1 MSWFDPKEL
10 PIITNSVELEEAMGI
25 VKSRF
30 NGHPHKFTRNDY
42 LLLINTLYAALQAAY
57 SSAGNTVSAELSQD
71 LNPNYPLEVGYVK
84 DTAYYSS
91 GTKLEDIIKDILV
104 GNPFTQ
110 RLQQP
115 TILSSSGSNY
125 FDPTTT
131 ITITTTESNCDIYY
145 SLDSDHGWRIY
156 NGQFD
161 INQTTTIKA
170 KVVPNYRSGYLW
182 TESPETVE
190 TYFLYIRQKLQDP
203 IITIHNQYHRCLVTI
218 SSFVAENNPT
228 DCKMQYSDDNMQ
240 TWYDYTKGD
249 ILQYD
254 SLNNTPIIY
263 AKVVDINGKYLDSNI
278 VSDQVKYNTLPN
290 PYVIFRDSTHFYDQ
304 YNSDGIFNYF
314 GEVILDKAMHDSAI
328 NHLNPQFEWDG
339 SINTPTQ
346 FVNKVTLKSKILMA
360 DGQTY
365 NTSPGITITFNRNYY
380 TLKSPLITGTD
391 QFTDQSVINV
401 AKNQGI
407 QGRNEDTD
415 ECVDLTWYIDGVAQ
429 TGTTA
434 TITDTA
440 TIEATITIK
449 SGYEKYYSTNTPI
462 KVTKTFHKKKPLII
476 YSSMVDPVGQVYNTS
491 SGQDESGNPI
501 INTVYI
507 NYIGDSFDVNS
518 FDSNV
523 KFDANN
529 HKHLI
534 SSGYCVKSS
543 KDLNPSIYTSE
554 KLDLTKFTIQEKNP
568 TSYNWNGDTQNTANL
583 STLLELQAGQQI
595 INGTPYYKYSL
606 KVNLAS
612 TCLYKLQYGNN

>member
-57 SSAGNTVSAELSQD
+57 NSAGNTVSAELSQSLD
-71 LNPNYPLEVGYVK
+71 ADYPLEVGYVK
-84 DTAYYSS
+84 DTAYYPI
-91 GTKLEDIIKDILV
+91 GTKLEDIIKDMLV
-104 GNPFTQ
+104 GNPATQ
-110 RLQQP
+110 QLQAP
-115 TILSSSGSNY
+115 AITSSSGSNY
-125 FDPTTT
+125 FNPTTT

-182 TESPETVE
+182 TESPETTV
-190 TYFLYIRQKLQDP
+190 TYSLHIRQKLQDP
-203 IITIHNQYHRCLVTI
+203 IIVIQNQYDKCDVMI
-218 SSFVAENNPT
+218 SASAVDNAPS
-228 DCKMQYSDDNMQ
+228 DCKVQYSDDNTQ
-240 TWYDYTKGD
+240 TWHDYTKGTL
-249 ILQYD
+249 LQYN
-254 SLNNTPIIY
+254 SLNDTPIIY
-263 AKVVDINGKYLDSNI
+263 AQVIDINGKYLDSNI
-278 VSDQVKYNTLPN
+278 VSDQVRYHTLPN
-290 PYVIFRDSTHFYDQ
+290 PSVTFKDSTHFVGQ
-304 YNSDGIFNYF
+304 YNSDGVFNYW
-314 GEVILDKAMHDSAI
+314 GEVILDKAEHNPAI
-328 NHLNPQFEWDG
+328 QYLSPDFEWDG
-339 SINTPTQ
+339 STNTPTQ
-346 FVNKVTLKSKILMA
+346 FVNPVTLKSKILMA

-365 NTSPGITITFNRNYY
+365 NTSPGLTITFNRNYY
-380 TLKSPLITGTD
+380 TLRSPLITGTD
-391 QFTDQSVINV
+391 QFTNQSVISV

-407 QGRNEDTD
+407 QGRNDDAD
-415 ECVDLTWYIDGVAQ
+415 ECVDLTWTIDGVPQ

-449 SGYEKYYSTNTPI
+449 SGYEKYYSTNTPT

-476 YSSMVDPVGQVYNTS
+476 YSSMLDPVGQTYNTQ
-491 SGQDESGNPI
+491 SGYDDLGNPI
-501 INTVYI
+501 INTISI
-507 NYIGDSFDVNS
+507 NQIGDSFDVNS

-523 KFDANN
+523 KFDTNN

-543 KDLNPSIYTSE
+543 KDTNPSIYTSE
-554 KLDLTKFTIQEKNP
+554 KLDISKLIIQEKNP
-568 TSYNWNGDTQNTANL
+568 QSTNWSGDTQNTTNL
-583 STLLELQAGQQI
+583 AILLELQVGQQT
-595 INGTPYYKYSL
+595 INGESYYVYSL
-606 KVNLAS
+606 NVNHSS
-612 TCLYKLQYGNN
+612 TCLYKLQYGTN

>member
-57 SSAGNTVSAELSQD
+57 NSAGNTVSAELSQN
-71 LNPNYPLEVGYVK
+71 LNVDYPLEVGFVK
-84 DTAYYSS
+84 DTEYYSA

-104 GNPFTQ
+104 GNPATQ
-110 RLQQP
+110 QLQPP
-115 TILSSSGSNY
+115 TIISSSGNNY

-182 TESPETVE
+182 TESPETIE
-190 TYFLYIRQKLQDP
+190 TYSLYIRQKLQDP
-203 IITIHNQYHRCLVTI
+203 IITIYNQYHRCLVTI
-218 SSFVAENNPT
+218 SSFEAENNPT
-228 DCKMQYSDDNMQ
+228 DCKVQYSDDNMQ

-278 VSDQVKYNTLPN
+278 ASDQVKYNTLPN

-380 TLKSPLITGTD
+380 TLNSPLITGTD
-391 QFTDQSVINV
+391 QFTNQSVINV

-415 ECVDLTWYIDGVAQ
+415 ECVDLTWYIDGIEQ

-440 TIEATITIK
+440 TVTATVTIK
-449 SGYEKYYSTNTPI
+449 PGYEKYYSTSSPMTTT
-462 KVTKTFHKKKPLII
+462 KVFTKNKPLVI
-476 YSSMVDPVGQVYNTS
+476 YSSMLDPVGQSYMTQ
-491 SGQDESGNPI
+491 SGYDDLGMPI
-501 INTVYI
+501 INQISI
-507 NYIGDSFDVNS
+507 NQVGDSFDINA
-518 FDSNV
+518 
-523 KFDANN
+523 FDANVRFDTDN
-529 HKHLI
+529 YNHLI
-534 SSGYCVKSS
+534 TSGYCVKSS
-543 KDLNPSIYTSE
+543 KDANPAIYTNKE
-554 KLDLTKFTIQEKNP
+554 LDINKLVIQEKD
-568 TSYNWNGDTQNTANL
+568 TQSTNWNGDTLNITNL
-583 STLLELQAGQQI
+583 ATLLEKQVAKKD
-595 INGTPYYKYSL
+595 INGEYYYIYSL
-606 KVNLAS
+606 NVNHSS
-612 TCLYKLQYGNN
+612 TCLYKLQYGTN

>member
-42 LLLINTLYAALQAAY
+42 LLLINTLYAALQAACN
-57 SSAGNTVSAELSQD
+57 SAGNTVSAELSQD

-125 FDPTTT
+125 FNPTTT

-161 INQTTTIKA
+161 INQTTTVKA

-182 TESPETVE
+182 TESQEIVE
-190 TYFLYIRQKLQDP
+190 TFYYSISPKLQKPSVIVYPDY
-203 IITIHNQYHRCLVTI
+203 TKCEVVI
-218 SSFVAENNPT
+218 SSTLPNSSSYILE
-228 DCKMQYSDDNMQ
+228 YSDDNQ
-240 TWYDYTKGD
+240 NTWNTYT
-249 ILQYD
+249 
-254 SLNNTPIIY
+254 NTLVYNTITNAPIIY
-263 AKVVDINGKYLDSNI
+263 TRLKSLDINYLDSDI
-278 VSDQVKYNTLPN
+278 EQGTVRYLQMPN
-290 PYVIFRDSTHFYDQ
+290 PSVTFKDSD
-304 YNSDGIFNYF
+304 NYF
-314 GEVILDKAMHDSAI
+314 ESFNTNGVFSYYGSVILDSVSHDPSI
-328 NHLNPQFEWDG
+328 LHLQQLVLEWNG
-339 SINTPTQ
+339 STIQPTQ
-346 FVNKVTLKSKILMA
+346 FTGPVTLQSKTLMG
-360 DGQTY
+360 DGKTF
-365 NTSPGITITFNRNYY
+365 NISSGITIDFNRLYY
-380 TLKSPLITGTD
+380 TINIPSIVGTD
-391 QFTDQSVINV
+391 QFTSMSSISVG
-401 AKNQGI
+401 KNQAL
-407 QGRNEDTD
+407 QGRNSTVNGNDY
-415 ECVDLTWYIDGVAQ
+415 VDLTWKVNGVVQ
-429 TGTTA
+429 TGLSLI
-434 TITDTA
+434 ITDTSVVTA
-440 TIEATITIK
+440 TVTVK
-449 SGYEKYYSTNTPI
+449 SGYEPYYQGPNYSVST
-462 KVTKTFHKKKPLII
+462 TKTFTKKKPIII
-476 YSSMVDPVGQVYNTS
+476 YSSMIDPVGQTYNIQ
-491 SGQDESGNPI
+491 SGSDESGNPI
-501 INTVYI
+501 INTISI

-523 KFDANN
+523 KFDVNN

-543 KDLNPSIYTSE
+543 KDMNPSIYTSE

-568 TSYNWNGDTQNTANL
+568 TSSNWNGDTYNTANL
-583 STLLELQAGQQI
+583 STLLELQVGQQI
-595 INGTPYYKYSL
+595 INGNPYYKYSL
-606 KVNLAS
+606 KINLAS